1 MDSARELQRSM
12 SIEQGM
18 ESFQLG
24 STASN
29 NNNSNVEWEPQQRP
43 TFRRA
48 SLGKERIDTT
58 TTKNDET
65 SLGAID
71 ETTNDF

>member
-43 TFRRA
+43 TFRRV
-48 SLGKERIDTT
+48 SLGKERNDT
-58 TTKNDET
+58 TTKNDEA
-65 SLGAID
+65 SLSAID

>member
-12 SIEQGM
+12 SIEQAM
-18 ESFQLG
+18 ESFPLG
-24 STASN
+24 NTTTSN
-29 NNNSNVEWEPQQRP
+29 TSNVEWEPWP
-43 TFRRA
+43 IFRRA
-48 SLGKERIDTT
+48 SLGKERNDTT
-58 TTKNDET
+58 TNKNEDA